1 MCILVSMYI
10 YIYVHIMVHLCTDFF
25 ELNNRLYPTR
35 RRPPN
40 SKLTPA
46 MPNSSRCV
54 ACVTGAPASRSETLR
69 RGRGDFVIPGQVGLV
84 RPKDGDWSR
93 QKEIGVWPR
102 TMGGWVTKTGEIH
115 THTGP
120 EPTEYGFNEQT
131 KAYEMNKLQQVLLLK
146 SLNLPS
152 Y

>member
-1 MCILVSMYI
+1 
-10 YIYVHIMVHLCTDFF
+10 MVHLCTDFF

-69 RGRGDFVIPGQVGLV
+69 RGRGDVVIPGQVGLV
-84 RPKDGDWSR
+84 RPKDGD
-93 QKEIGVWPR
+93 
-102 TMGGWVTKTGEIH
+102 
-115 THTGP
+115 
-120 EPTEYGFNEQT
+120 
-131 KAYEMNKLQQVLLLK
+131 
-146 SLNLPS
+146 
-152 Y
+152 

>member
-1 MCILVSMYI
+1 
-10 YIYVHIMVHLCTDFF
+10 MVHLCTDFF

-69 RGRGDFVIPGQVGLV
+69 WTWRLRYPGTSGAGEAQRWGL
-84 RPKDGDWSR
+84 K
-93 QKEIGVWPR
+93 
-102 TMGGWVTKTGEIH
+102 
-115 THTGP
+115 
-120 EPTEYGFNEQT
+120 PTEGDRGLAKNHGGLSNENRLF
-131 KAYEMNKLQQVLLLK
+131 MQQLGN
-146 SLNLPS
+146 SHAHWA
-152 Y
+152 